1 MAAALQLASI
11 TILPMLSFR
20 LCRDAFFDGDVDV
33 DDVTV
38 VWASSDEATAAVS
51 SSTGVVGDV
60 VDVVCRNNIF
70 FNLKKATFWKSKLGL
85 AMACLW
91 AWILT

>member
-38 VWASSDEATAAVS
+38 VWASSDEATAVVS

-60 VDVVCRNNIF
+60 ADVVCRNNGFLI
-70 FNLKKATFWKSKLGL
+70 SKRQHFVKVSLV
-85 AMACLW
+85 
-91 AWILT
+91 